1 MGGCCSGDIGA
12 PDVIL
17 GDPDNNQTN
26 FYLVKRAGMMSSH
39 FNVFNQEGQK
49 WMMIRDESKIF
60 DSHVTLTLENFVR
73 GDDDLGEA
81 LATLTVDTLDVDY
94 KSKVEND
101 DDDEYFYGLFDLF
114 SDDGSDDEEELDCV

>member
-1 MGGCCSGDIGA
+1 
-12 PDVIL
+12 
-17 GDPDNNQTN
+17 
-26 FYLVKRAGMMSSH
+26 
-39 FNVFNQEGQK
+39 
-49 WMMIRDESKIF
+49 MMIRDESKIF

-114 SDDGSDDEEELDCV
+114 SDDGSDDEEELDCKSGIRASFELNTSSSSSSSSSSS